1 MSKLTFS
8 GKLLE
13 KWQIFWYISTFEI
26 SKLIEGEN
34 QMRFWL
40 LFQWKNQRGG
50 PFTFFRVK
58 INIYQSSPCHAKT
71 AFAPFKWINK
81 MQCIV
86 CLNKNLFLIL
96 LHFFLLVRKEKWK
109 VLGVR
114 GSDCLSDGEEIG
126 KLPKSRI
133 MLFTFH
139 PSSAC
144 HGKNELKEI

>member
-86 CLNKNLFLIL
+86 CLNKNFSCSWYFCISSSLSGRRSEKYWELGGRTAFPMERKLENCPNL
-96 LHFFLLVRKEKWK
+96 ESCFLL
-109 VLGVR
+109 
-114 GSDCLSDGEEIG
+114 
-126 KLPKSRI
+126 
-133 MLFTFH
+133 FTQVQH
-139 PSSAC
+139 AMV
-144 HGKNELKEI
+144 KMN